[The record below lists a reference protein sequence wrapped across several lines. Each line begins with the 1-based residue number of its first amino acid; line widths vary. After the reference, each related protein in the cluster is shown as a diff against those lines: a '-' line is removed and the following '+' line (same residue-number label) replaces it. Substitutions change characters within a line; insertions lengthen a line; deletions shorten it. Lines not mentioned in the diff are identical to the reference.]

1 VPRHHIPRSPDMHAR
16 ALGSGLQPKDRH
28 LPERPPGPALE
39 AADTRYVVEVQPITL
54 EDPRTGFSPNSGEL
68 NRVRAG
74 ITGDARSPTR
84 KRNSASNISLKGNST
99 EMVKIRLRRVGRKNA
114 PFYRILVA
122 DSQSPRDGK
131 FIEII
136 GQYAPRK
143 SEGSLQVDEARA
155 NYWLNQGAQPT
166 DTVRSLLR
174 RAGVLKRRHEQRL
187 GIELKS
193 TAVPISEKADE
204 AAATSA

>member
-1 VPRHHIPRSPDMHAR
+1 
-16 ALGSGLQPKDRH
+16 
-28 LPERPPGPALE
+28 
-39 AADTRYVVEVQPITL
+39 
-54 EDPRTGFSPNSGEL
+54 
-68 NRVRAG
+68 
-74 ITGDARSPTR
+74 
-84 KRNSASNISLKGNST
+84 
-99 EMVKIRLRRVGRKNA
+99 MVKIRLRRVGRKNA

-136 GQYAPRK
+136 GQYAPRQ
-143 SEGSLQVDEARA
+143 SEGGLQVDEARA
-155 NYWLNQGAQPT
+155 NYWLGVGAQPS

-193 TAVPISEKADE
+193 AAIPLPERAEEETTAGA
-204 AAATSA
+204 

>member
-1 VPRHHIPRSPDMHAR
+1 MRIISHAP
-16 ALGSGLQPKDRH
+16 GSQ
-28 LPERPPGPALE
+28 
-39 AADTRYVVEVQPITL
+39 
-54 EDPRTGFSPNSGEL
+54 
-68 NRVRAG
+68 
-74 ITGDARSPTR
+74 
-84 KRNSASNISLKGNST
+84 T

-143 SEGSLQVDEARA
+143 GEGSLQVDEARA
-155 NYWLNQGAQPT
+155 NHWLDLGAQPT

-174 RAGVLKRRHEQRL
+174 RAGVLRKRHEQRL
-187 GIELKS
+187 GIERK
-193 TAVPISEKADE
+193 TEAVPVSERTDG
-204 AAATSA
+204 ATAYGDQSSE